1 MAIDPNS
8 VKWDASP
15 QLDESQIKWDDA
27 PTTSS
32 KGPAVPFKSGS
43 AFHDTKELVPDLK
56 GLWEQFKKEW
66 ENRTNTPMTP
76 EIAAK
81 MMQDEHAAGS
91 AVLDTVG
98 ALPAMLAGGVHG
110 VYDAVKNKDATQGLK
125 TAGETMGKLL
135 PSTLLGNEAD
145 QQMSGYKAGMAPVT
159 ALMDTLNAIPQGY
172 GEIINATGHPDAAAQ
187 VTDAGKLGV
196 MVAGAGLGAHE
207 LVKGRSG
214 AEAAKHADK
223 LELKDEVVDP
233 SKVKWDK
240 DIPAQDRGIPGQVL
254 GEQGQ
259 LWSQEHDT
267 PTQPISAESQGDL
280 FGGMPAKF
288 GEHTQAHADDFAT
301 INPYDMGGHV
311 TEAMEGRPASID
323 NPQGELFGGK
333 PLEPVQPGPR
343 VPDDTSVANATLPT
357 PPNSW
362 EQGPLGSRDVAR
374 AKREQVAREE
384 EFRAQQEAEHKAT
397 REAAYKAM
405 EDLANSTKARDYTKM
420 EAQKELDFADATN
433 RIENSVGRKFFLDP
447 LNREQV
453 MRPGEVSPMT
463 LYHGTTPEAKAA
475 IKESGKFDPNAG
487 TRHYSYSE
495 FGPDAVYLTQEGG
508 WWLDHE
514 KAENGRAA
522 KYDAVVKAQ
531 LDPSANIRHI
541 KNQSDLRK
549 LAKELG
555 FEHEHE
561 MMNHFFVDGLDDT
574 RPEVR
579 QQIDAHYEPMRQK
592 LKEAG
597 IDAIIIDKKYRDK
610 SFSDPASNQVAVFN
624 HGKLVVDKDYHFSHN
639 VLEDASLMSPEHTQ
653 VMVDALRRNDV
664 HGVLDAIAKNH
675 ENVTYR
681 NLAEFLKGQLDN
693 FKIKM
698 HDEGI
703 LEIGDKHATGYYDP
717 TTRTVGL
724 SRVGA
729 TSPHTVLHEL
739 VHALTSDFV
748 NARPNDLRVVGL
760 KDLFNKLN
768 EMGMAKEFPEIIN
781 VKEFLAEAFSNPEFQ
796 DFLKEHKLQNRST
809 WRRFVDNVKSMLGFS
824 SATRNHIT
832 DALEHVMDLGK
843 QIAEA
848 GKDDVKGELKD
859 AGMPDKLADLM
870 VVRKQ
875 RPKASTSPEVSK
887 LKIPALKDAISD
899 FKFDDRPMNEIIEE
913 ARTAPDIPNNALEK
927 LSHQLQAG
935 GLFESLKTRNPV
947 VKATYERI
955 TRASQEYA
963 REVKQ
968 YLTDP
973 KEGLKAYMRA
983 LSPDEKGEI
992 HSFMMLNE
1000 GQREFSVQ
1008 ELRQQGFNEKQV
1020 QYYQKAREQDKRFFD
1035 QMNQRRAELGMEP
1048 IDHRVAHMAGRFMG
1062 DFSRFVFDE
1071 TGKKIVGRIA
1081 GNTRW
1086 ELERASKFIQEQH
1099 PEWKMGDHEYNRLGG
1114 GKNPADRFQGLMEAL
1129 NFITK
1134 TNADA
1139 SALMDSYKAY
1149 IQKDAIGYLNA
1160 VRHAKAKVK
1169 EAGGIIGS
1177 EGNKPW
1183 LDTVKNAEEGMK
1195 AQLAYFEQGYKWMA
1209 MEKAVHDL
1217 KPLLGDKE
1225 VALNQKNA
1233 LKWSQAYVNH
1243 ALGKQGV
1250 LADAVNWTASVMGEY
1265 TGLGHT
1271 NFFKLNNKVK
1281 HVMMQKFMGLMN
1293 IPFSITQMMQPFQ
1306 VHPPMMALLKN
1317 RGLEFS
1323 ATEAQI
1329 KATRTYLNA
1338 LSGEKTGA
1346 HSAFEKAALDYAEK
1360 AGIMDVKMADHTK
1373 DINESPLFEA
1383 YSKIADLNIEVPE
1396 KLTRGTSFLFY
1407 SHILKDA
1414 GVPMKDIF
1422 GAAENLTN
1430 MTMVNYHPIERPM
1443 GYAQLGW
1450 LGDLASTLTRYK
1462 HNQLS
1467 QAAFYTREGINS
1479 GNMKGYKPLAT
1490 FLATSLA
1497 FGGVMGFF
1505 GYNEADWAYQKASQF
1520 FGKPD
1525 TLTNVLFSHN
1535 TPELITHGI
1544 FSTIGLDMTS
1554 RFSNANI
1561 LPDSAGQALMPYG
1574 SAVLDMLGSTANL
1587 VTDPLSTT
1595 RWKQFGKSMAPQSV
1609 QGFLENQ
1616 MFMEKQPD
1624 GRNLYINNTDGPN
1637 FGKGRVY
1644 RSDSDMAM
1652 RNFGFRDITESKKL
1666 AKNYSDTQINKGNS
1680 ALAQGILDKV
1690 KLDFMDGNLTP
1701 EKLQAYGNKAATQYG
1716 MDPGTFV
1723 NELVKWQQEHHM
1735 SQEEQI
1741 RFRNALGGFTG
1752 AMRAKE
1758 GR

>member
-1 MAIDPNS
+1 MPIDPNS

-15 QLDESQIKWDDA
+15 NIDATQVKWDDA

-81 MMQDEHAAGS
+81 MMQDEHSAGS

-98 ALPAMLAGGVHG
+98 ALPAMLAGGVYG
-110 VYDAVKNKDATQGLK
+110 VYDAVKNKDATHGLK

-145 QQMSGYKAGMAPVT
+145 QQMPGYKAGMAPVT

-172 GEIINATGHPDAAAQ
+172 GEFINAAGHPDAAAQ

-196 MVAGAGLGAHE
+196 MVGGAALGARE
-207 LVKGRSG
+207 LVKGRNG
-214 AEAAKHADK
+214 VEAAKHADK
-223 LELKDEVVDP
+223 LELKDKAKQVIDP
-233 SKVKWDK
+233 DKVKWD
-240 DIPAQDRGIPGQVL
+240 
-254 GEQGQ
+254 
-259 LWSQEHDT
+259 T
-267 PTQPISAESQGDL
+267 
-280 FGGMPAKF
+280 
-288 GEHTQAHADDFAT
+288 TQAHADDFAVM
-301 INPYDMGGHV
+301 NPYDVAGHV
-311 TEAMEGRPASID
+311 SEAQAGRQSVIDNAQGDLFGSKTLEEAQPAPTMGADSMVNTPAIPELPADNGMVSNPAPVEPNAMQNAMTEAQRRAAFEQAETARAGQKLSDTDAAYAELERRKQADYSRMEAQRELDYADNYQEPPA
-323 NPQGELFGGK
+323 P
-333 PLEPVQPGPR
+333 
-343 VPDDTSVANATLPT
+343 

-362 EQGPLGSRDVAR
+362 ELGPLGSRDVAK
-374 AKREQVAREE
+374 AKREQLAREQ

-420 EAQKELDFADATN
+420 EAQKELDFA
-433 RIENSVGRKFFLDP
+433 ESVGRIDNSTGRNFFTDPNNREKVVRSGEAYPSTAREFFLDP
-447 LNREQV
+447 KNR
-453 MRPGEVSPMT
+453 
-463 LYHGTTPEAKAA
+463 
-475 IKESGKFDPNAG
+475 
-487 TRHYSYSE
+487 
-495 FGPDAVYLTQEGG
+495 
-508 WWLDHE
+508 
-514 KAENGRAA
+514 
-522 KYDAVVKAQ
+522 
-531 LDPSANIRHI
+531 
-541 KNQSDLRK
+541 DL
-549 LAKELG
+549 L
-555 FEHEHE
+555 
-561 MMNHFFVDGLDDT
+561 
-574 RPEVR
+574 
-579 QQIDAHYEPMRQK
+579 
-592 LKEAG
+592 
-597 IDAIIIDKKYRDK
+597 
-610 SFSDPASNQVAVFN
+610 
-624 HGKLVVDKDYHFSHN
+624 DYHFADEA
-639 VLEDASLMSPEHTQ
+639 LGDKSLMPEEHTAT
-653 VMVDALRRNDV
+653 MVDALRRGDIQ
-664 HGVLDAIAKNH
+664 GVLDTIAKNH

-681 NLAEFLKGQLDN
+681 NLAEYLKSQLDN
-693 FKIKM
+693 FNIKM

-703 LEIGDKHATGYYDP
+703 LEMGDKHATGYYDP

-739 VHALTSDFV
+739 VHAMTSDFV
-748 NARPNDLRVVGL
+748 NARPNDLRVMGL
-760 KDLFNKLN
+760 KDLYNKLA
-768 EMGMAKEFPEIIN
+768 ELGMTKEFPEIIN

-809 WRRFVDNVKSMLGFS
+809 WRRFVDNIKSMLGFS

-848 GKDDVKGELKD
+848 GKDNTKEQLVDS
-859 AGMPDKLADLM
+859 GMTNKLADLM
-870 VVRKQ
+870 VMRKQ

-899 FKFDDRPMNEIIEE
+899 FKFDDRPMSEIIEE
-913 ARTAPDIPNNALEK
+913 ARSAVDIPNNALEK

-983 LSPDEKGEI
+983 LTPDEKGEI
-992 HSFMMLNE
+992 HSFMILNE
-1000 GQREFSVQ
+1000 GQREFSTQ

-1020 QYYQKAREQDKRFFD
+1020 QYYQKAREQDKRFFN

-1048 IDHRVAHMAGRFMG
+1048 IDERVAHMAGRFMG

-1071 TGKKIVGRIA
+1071 TGKKIVGRIS
-1081 GNTRW
+1081 GSTRS
-1086 ELERASKFIQEQH
+1086 ELNKATKFIQEQH
-1099 PEWKMGDHEYNRLGG
+1099 PEWKMGDQEYNRLGG

-1169 EAGGIIGS
+1169 EAGGIVGS

-1250 LADAVNWTASVMGEY
+1250 LADAVNWTASVLGEY
-1265 TGLGHT
+1265 TGVGHT

-1281 HVMMQKFMGLMN
+1281 HVIMQKFMGLMN

-1323 ATEAQI
+1323 ATQAQI

-1338 LSGEKTGA
+1338 LSNEKTGA
-1346 HSAFEKAALDYAEK
+1346 LSSFEKSALDYAERM
-1360 AGIMDVKMADHTK
+1360 GIMDVKMADHTK
-1373 DINESPLFEA
+1373 DINESKLYET
-1383 YSKIADLNIEVPE
+1383 YSKLADLNIELPE

-1467 QAAFYTREGINS
+1467 QAAFYAREGINS
-1479 GNMKGYKPLAT
+1479 GSPKGYTPLAA

-1505 GYNEADWAYQKASQF
+1505 GYNEADWAYQQASQF

-1535 TPELITHGI
+1535 TPELITHGL

-1561 LPDSAGQALMPYG
+1561 LPDSAGQALLPYG

-1595 RWKQFGKSMAPQSV
+1595 RQKQFVKSMAPQSV

-1616 MFMEKQPD
+1616 MFTDKLPD
-1624 GRNLYINNTDGPN
+1624 GRNLYLNNTDGPN

-1644 RSDSDMAM
+1644 RSDNDMHTHVDSNAPFLHLG
-1652 RNFGFRDITESKKL
+1652 RDLGFRNIRESREL
-1666 AKNYSDTQINKGNS
+1666 AKNYSDSQINKGKS
-1680 ALAQGILDKV
+1680 ELAQGILDKV
-1690 KLDFMDGNLTP
+1690 KRDFMDGNLTP
-1701 EKLQAYGNKAATQYG
+1701 QKLREYGNKAATQYD

-1723 NELVKWQQEHHM
+1723 NELVKWQQEHQM
-1735 SQEEQI
+1735 SQADQI
-1741 RFRNALGGFTG
+1741 KFRNALGGFTG